1 MGASPDWTAQ
11 GELLGK
17 HLRWQHDDIATDSL
31 GRLQS
36 VSLTTGH
43 VVSYV
48 YDGSNR
54 RVGKKIGGVLQQ
66 GFLYRNAIKP
76 VVELDGSG
84 SVVSRFVYGSSALVP
99 DYVIRGGNTY
109 RIFTDQLGSP
119 RVVVDVS
126 SGSIIERIDYDERG
140 NTLNDTNAGFIPFG
154 FAGGIVDRDT
164 GLIRFGA
171 RDYDPQTGRWATK
184 DSSRFDGG
192 PNFYQYANSDPINF
206 IDPTGSRARIDSYP
220 TPEVAGY
227 NALADLSRYP
237 GGEPWKVEYGGWIF
251 KNSDNTY
258 SYSFPTHG
266 DQTQLQLPNKAAYC
280 PKGGTTI
287 VGSYHTHPDGD
298 SDGPSRT
305 DYNTAKYNYAIA
317 NQYHGYLMNAFGDF
331 VSYDQS
337 NVTNTI
343 TSIFRRPGR

>member
-164 GLIRFGA
+164 ALVRFGA
-171 RDYDPQTGRWATK
+171 RDYDPSTGRWLRKEPLGFAG
-184 DSSRFDGG
+184 SE
-192 PNFYQYANSDPINF
+192 NFYQYANGDPVNF
-206 IDPTGSRARIDSYP
+206 FDPDGLVAAAIAAPGVLEFLAPAAEAAPLLGPVGLAAIGVITLVGAYEAFCDNAAAPPADFAKNGTPKDAEKLVRKERGPRGIDRIDRPKVTGEQWHAHSGP
-220 TPEVAGY
+220 GEGSPSVNLDGTPKHGD
-227 NALADLSRYP
+227 N
-237 GGEPWKVEYGGWIF
+237 GWIT
-251 KNSDNTY
+251 S
-258 SYSFPTHG
+258 
-266 DQTQLQLPNKAAYC
+266 
-280 PKGGTTI
+280 
-287 VGSYHTHPDGD
+287 
-298 SDGPSRT
+298 
-305 DYNTAKYNYAIA
+305 AIA
-317 NQYHGYLMNAFGDF
+317 DF
-331 VSYDQS
+331 LRSYGW
-337 NVTNTI
+337 NL
-343 TSIFRRPGR
+343 